1 VEERFGP
8 TSEDFPDDFVLLGSG
23 EDTDKAVSSENSC
36 ERVCNLLPS
45 SACMQ
50 QTGVP
55 FTPHIA
61 SSTLKKLPNLFV
73 IEHPKE
79 SALQFF
85 LLNESFKKLLIF
97 GMRQNKEEQ
106 RDEQHRRAWRRLV
119 VKQSKRFAYLRT

>member
-1 VEERFGP
+1 MEERFGP

-23 EDTDKAVSSENSC
+23 EDTDKAVSSENS
-36 ERVCNLLPS
+36 LPS

-79 SALQFF
+79 SALQIFI
-85 LLNESFKKLLIF
+85 LNKSFKKLLIF